1 MTEII
6 ILVTGGF
13 DPIHSGHIAYFK
25 DAKKLGNKL
34 IVGVNSD
41 NWLIQ
46 KKGSAFLPIQERI
59 EIVSNL
65 AVVDAAIEFEDD
77 ENQSASNAI
86 QKVLEMYPDDK
97 IIFANGGDRNQAN
110 IPEMEK
116 FVNNER
122 VSFEFGVGG
131 DFKKNSSSW
140 ILKNWQGPLEY
151 RPWGWFRI
159 IDDSDDHKIKE
170 IQVNPNSRLS
180 YQSHAKRSEVW
191 TVIKGDATVL
201 IDDSQLNLKV
211 NNSIFIPV
219 GSKHRLENNTD
230 APLNIIEVQTGTYF
244 GEDDI
249 VRYEDDYDRN

>member
-65 AVVDAAIEFEDD
+65 RVVDAAIEFEDD
-77 ENQSASNAI
+77 EYQSASNAI
-86 QKVLEMYPDDK
+86 QKVLEMYPDNK

-116 FVNNER
+116 FVNNEK

-140 ILKNWQGPLEY
+140 ILKNWKGPVEY
-151 RPWGWFRI
+151 RPWGWYRVL
-159 IDDSDDHKIKE
+159 DDSDDHKVKE
-170 IQVNPNSRLS
+170 IEVNP
-180 YQSHAKRSEVW
+180 K
-191 TVIKGDATVL
+191 
-201 IDDSQLNLKV
+201 
-211 NNSIFIPV
+211 
-219 GSKHRLENNTD
+219 
-230 APLNIIEVQTGTYF
+230 
-244 GEDDI
+244 
-249 VRYEDDYDRN
+249 

>member
-1 MTEII
+1 MTETI

-34 IVGVNSD
+34 VVGVNSD
-41 NWLIQ
+41 NWLIT

-77 ENQSASNAI
+77 EYQSASNAI
-86 QKVLEMYPDDK
+86 QKVLEIYSDDK

-110 IPEMEK
+110 IPEMDK
-116 FVNNER
+116 FVNDER

-140 ILKNWQGPLEY
+140 ILKNWKGPVEH
-151 RPWGWFRI
+151 RPWGWYRVL
-159 IDDSDDHKIKE
+159 DDSDDHKVKE
-170 IQVNPNSRLS
+170 IEVNPKSRLS
-180 YQSHAKRSEVW
+180 YQSHSQRSEVW
-191 TVIKGDATVL
+191 TVISGEALVT
-201 IDDSQLNLKV
+201 IDDRITELKI
-211 NNSIFIPV
+211 NESIFIPV
-219 GSKHRLENNTD
+219 NSKHRLENKSD
-230 APLNIIEVQTGTYF
+230 MKLNIIEIQTGSYF

-249 VRYEDDYDRN
+249 ERYEDDYNRS

>member
-1 MTEII
+1 MTETI

-34 IVGVNSD
+34 VVGVNSD
-41 NWLIQ
+41 NWLIK

-86 QKVLEMYPDDK
+86 QKVLEIYPDDE

-110 IPEMEK
+110 IPEMDK

-140 ILKNWQGPLEY
+140 ILKNWKGPVEH
-151 RPWGWFRI
+151 RPWGWYRVL
-159 IDDSDDHKIKE
+159 DDSDDHKVKE
-170 IQVNPNSRLS
+170 IEVNPKSRLS
-180 YQSHAKRSEVW
+180 YQSHSKRSEVW
-191 TVIKGDATVL
+191 IVISGEALVT
-201 IDDSQLNLKV
+201 IDDKTTELKI
-211 NNSIFIPV
+211 NESIFIPV
-219 GSKHRLENNTD
+219 NSKHRLENKSD
-230 APLNIIEVQTGTYF
+230 MKLNIIEIQTGSYF

-249 VRYEDDYDRN
+249 ERYEDDYNRS